1 MSFYQSAPQTDEEG
15 RMKHIG
21 LKSGEVAPSVLLP
34 GDPQRSKVMSE
45 FFSTAEFIGCR
56 KTYSTYTGKTAHG
69 TDISV
74 MSSGMGCMSVSLA
87 LEELS
92 HLGVRN
98 VIRVG
103 TGAGIP
109 YPFRP
114 GTLVIATGCV
124 RGEGASYEYVPPE
137 FPAVADYR
145 VVGALRAAAEE
156 LGETPVLG
164 LYRSHDS
171 FYMES
176 KAAHEGLA
184 QRMKIWQDTNVQLI
198 ENESGT
204 LFTLGYLLG
213 LRTGSICVALG
224 SMFDESDPNDP
235 NSSAYAVYQDP
246 DFMKKRIEIAT
257 RVAIRAVELLAEKE
271 ANEHGV

>member
-1 MSFYQSAPQTDEEG
+1 MPYYRSKLSTDEQG

-21 LKSGEVAPSVLLP
+21 LKMGEVAPSVLLP
-34 GDPQRSKVMSE
+34 GDPQRSKVISE
-45 FFSTAEFIGCR
+45 CFAESKFIGQT
-56 KTYSTYTGKTAHG
+56 KTFATYTGKTANG

-74 MSSGMGCMSVSLA
+74 MSSGMGCMSISIA
-87 LEELS
+87 LEELA
-92 HLGVRN
+92 HLGVDT

-103 TGAGIP
+103 TGAGIQ
-109 YPFRP
+109 YPFKP

-145 VVGALRAAAEE
+145 VVNALHKACIEMDEE
-156 LGETPVLG
+156 PILG

-176 KAAHEGLA
+176 KAAHEGLKE
-184 QRMKIWQDTNVQLI
+184 RMKIWQDTNVQLI

-213 LRTGSICVALG
+213 IKTCSICVALG
-224 SMFDESDPNDP
+224 SMFDESNEDDP

-246 DFMKKRIEIAT
+246 NFMKNRIEKAT
-257 RVAIRAVELLAEKE
+257 RAAIRAVEILNGQKGAL
-271 ANEHGV
+271 